1 MSLPDYLDALT
12 TVRSVLSALYVLLL
26 EHCSHPDLRGMGSE
40 YGANKTEGMIT
51 MSGGGGGGGGGG
63 QNGTTRWSYL
73 RRNHV
78 ALT

>member
-1 MSLPDYLDALT
+1 
-12 TVRSVLSALYVLLL
+12 
-26 EHCSHPDLRGMGSE
+26 MGSE

>member
-26 EHCSHPDLRGMGSE
+26 EHCSHPDLRGMGCE
-40 YGANKTEGMIT
+40 YGANASKGEGMVT

-63 QNGTTRWSYL
+63 GQNGSTR
-73 RRNHV
+73 
-78 ALT
+78 